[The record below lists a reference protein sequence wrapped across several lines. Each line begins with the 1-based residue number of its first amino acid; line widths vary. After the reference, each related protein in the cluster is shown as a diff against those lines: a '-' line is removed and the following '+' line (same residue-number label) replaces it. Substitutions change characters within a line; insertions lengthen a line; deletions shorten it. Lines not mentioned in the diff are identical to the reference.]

1 MTKFEITVSSSPDRE
16 NLVADIIYEDVQFAE
31 ISQETG
37 ELRIQFYSHP
47 KKRYWEFPVDE
58 ILKVIEKA
66 KQRLIEVG

>member
-1 MTKFEITVSSSPDRE
+1 MEEFRITVIDLPDRE
-16 NLVADIIYEDVQFAE
+16 NLVSEIFYGSFQFAE

>member
-1 MTKFEITVSSSPDRE
+1 MTNFEITVAGLPDRE
-16 NLVADIIYEDVQFAE
+16 NLVSEISYGRFQFAE

-66 KQRLIEVG
+66 KQRLIDVG